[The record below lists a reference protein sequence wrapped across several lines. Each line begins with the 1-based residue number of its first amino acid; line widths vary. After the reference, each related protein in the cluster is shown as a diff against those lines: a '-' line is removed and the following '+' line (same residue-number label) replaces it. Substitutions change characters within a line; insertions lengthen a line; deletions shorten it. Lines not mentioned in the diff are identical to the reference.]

1 MTSVILIL
9 AAASIVAVAYLFREK
24 LAALMSQVVSQ
35 VRTNV
40 SKPDTPVSNSVQ
52 PPVYTEPSKPAPEQS
67 LEEWLATLPASTRA
81 YIPQGKER
89 EYRDQL
95 VAQAAAPVNYSG
107 FVLTNSSRPRHNPVK
122 SGVWTEFT
130 VIATMP
136 RQQIQAS
143 AQAEWM
149 DEEVNGVLQ
158 HRRQASNPTALWL
171 ALPPGEHKYRVRLD
185 RDAMLD
191 VKMSEH

>member
-1 MTSVILIL
+1 MSIIIVVLVI
-9 AAASIVAVAYLFREK
+9 AAIAAYVFREK
-24 LAALMSQVVSQ
+24 LAARISQVVSQ

-40 SKPDTPVSNSVQ
+40 SKPETVVL
-52 PPVYTEPSKPAPEQS
+52 PPVDNFPPKPEQT

-95 VAQAAAPVNYSG
+95 VAQAAAPVDYSG
-107 FVLTNSSRPRHNPVK
+107 FVLRNSSQPRHNPVK

-130 VIATMP
+130 VVATLPKQM
-136 RQQIQAS
+136 IQAS